1 MFLMDELKMKCL
13 GVLINTI
20 SLENDCEII
29 TTFENFNSKDLLTGE
44 MSWKFASYI
53 KFKIENC
60 LEIFLI
66 GHKHNLAVLKIN
78 ALYFIKDHWNEIQD
92 LEKFTKMKQDQ
103 LDGISIVEDYIG
115 YNDLKEPV
123 MIPYKITLNREICP
137 RRFGFSINSRFFE
150 WKFPVIS
157 KVETNLLADIHGG
170 VAIGNF
176 ILKVENKSL
185 KYLSHQTIV
194 DEITSVRE
202 SSVTFELNIAM
213 RANVNTNELY

>member
-1 MFLMDELKMKCL
+1 
-13 GVLINTI
+13 
-20 SLENDCEII
+20 
-29 TTFENFNSKDLLTGE
+29 
-44 MSWKFASYI
+44 
-53 KFKIENC
+53 
-60 LEIFLI
+60 
-66 GHKHNLAVLKIN
+66 
-78 ALYFIKDHWNEIQD
+78 
-92 LEKFTKMKQDQ
+92 MKQDQ

-123 MIPYKITLNREICP
+123 MIPYKITWNREICP

-213 RANVNTNELY
+213 RANLNSNELDLVSK